1 MTQPIYL
8 TEEEIKE
15 LNQLWTDYH
24 SQSSSGWD
32 KWRDSDWFYDYD
44 GDDFYGSK
52 RRRHEW
58 VPVLLLIHTVY
69 DCKHCGTHKDKA
81 KSEFCDGEPTK

>member
-1 MTQPIYL
+1 MDEPIYL

-15 LNQLWTDYH
+15 LNQLWKDYH

-44 GDDFYGSK
+44 DGFSSSS
-52 RRRHEW
+52 RRKHEW
-58 VPVLLLIHTVY
+58 TAILLLNRTVY

-81 KSEFCDGEPTK
+81 KSEFCDGEPMF